1 MKILHV
7 LKASDANACMDNN
20 QCVSPEHEIE
30 QLVKSIK
37 DKQY

>member
-7 LKASDANACMDNN
+7 LKASDANTCMDNN
-20 QCVSPEHEIE
+20 QCVSPELEIE
-30 QLVKSIK
+30 QLIKITK